1 MPLNENLGNALPAII
16 NLNLHHATASLG
28 VDGFDDEAGIRLTMA
43 NGLALIRFRLVLVN
57 TDFLA
62 KALFFDLA
70 INGSALHIGS
80 ANFRAFATN
89 EKNFVDRNVLTSFHV
104 ELFNV
109 DLVTDFDF
117 DLLSASFNI

>member
-1 MPLNENLGNALPAII
+1 
-16 NLNLHHATASLG
+16 
-28 VDGFDDEAGIRLTMA
+28 MA

-70 INGSALHIGS
+70 INGSAFHIGS

-117 DLLSASFNI
+117 DLLSPSTVFHQFQ